1 MNLIFKILFLL
12 LILFMTQCANYN
24 NVKKS
29 QETNKKYYSSI
40 GFALIYDDSLLDQ
53 GILNKK
59 IDNNEI
65 IVLHSFLK
73 RNTPVKLTNPDNLM
87 SIDTKVYKNANYP
100 KIFNVVV
107 SKKISTILALDPDN
121 PYIEVVEY
129 KRNKTFVAK
138 ESNIYDEE
146 KNVEIF
152 LLTTTLNIFG

>member
-1 MNLIFKILFLL
+1 M
-12 LILFMTQCANYN
+12 ILFMTQCANYE
-24 NVKKS
+24 NVKKP
-29 QETNKKYYSSI
+29 QEIDKKYYSST
-40 GFALIYDDSLLDQ
+40 GFALIYDDSLFDQ
-53 GILNKK
+53 GILNRK
-59 IDNNEI
+59 INNNEI

-87 SIDTKVYKNANYP
+87 SIDAKVYKNANYP

-138 ESNIYDEE
+138 ESNIYEEE
-146 KNVEIF
+146 KNVALKVPVNEIK
-152 LLTTTLNIFG
+152 LYDLSKKKN